1 MKNRKT
7 IVTAF
12 VLVACMLI
20 GVGYAAVTDNFTI
33 NGQATITEQ
42 GANDSFNED
51 IRFMGIVVG
60 SEVKSDVLASEN
72 LGYTASCNVPL
83 DQASFHVNDLKKV
96 GDSKTIIFRV
106 GNYGEIDSVLKLEG
120 TNTNIVSNP
129 ITDPVTPSPFEVT
142 YSLTGDTNL
151 PKAAD
156 DGTPNYVDITV
167 TVTVVE
173 AVVEETTADFV
184 FKFTANNAA

>member
-60 SEVKSDVLASEN
+60 SEVKSDVQASEN